1 MAIHAL
7 IVDDEQLARRTVRR
21 LLGEHPDIEIVG
33 ECSDGASAVTTILE
47 QQPDLVFLDVQMPE
61 MSGFDVIRRIGV
73 DRMPATIFV
82 TAYDEYAVSA
92 FDANAVDYLLKPIA
106 RERFA
111 RALARAHHDLAAQL
125 SVEKLRTL
133 LAGLN
138 GAVGGDYLERI
149 PVASDGRIL
158 FVNADDVAW
167 IGASGNYAQL
177 HAGGRTYEVRETLTS
192 LEAKL
197 DPKRFARI
205 HRSTIVNVRRVK
217 EVQPWFHGHHVV
229 ILETGERLRLSRY
242 QRDAARRLGVS

>member
-1 MAIHAL
+1 MAIRAL

-21 LLGEHPDIEIVG
+21 LLGEHPDVEVIG
-33 ECSDGASAVTTILE
+33 ECADGAAAVTTILE

-61 MSGFDVIRRIGV
+61 MSGFDVIRHVGV
-73 DRMPATIFV
+73 DGMPATVFV

-106 RERFA
+106 RQRFD
-111 RALARAHHDLAAQL
+111 RALARVRHDIAGQFSL
-125 SVEKLRTL
+125 EKLRSL
-133 LAGLN
+133 LAGLQS
-138 GAVGGDYLERI
+138 AAAGDYLERI
-149 PVASDGRIL
+149 PVAEDGRIV
-158 FVNADDVAW
+158 FVNADDVTW

-177 HAGGRTYEVRETLTS
+177 HAGGRTLEVRETLTS

-197 DPKRFARI
+197 DPRHFARI

-229 ILETGERLRLSRY
+229 ILQTGERLRLSRY
-242 QRDAARRLGVS
+242 QRAAAKRLGVS